1 MSRKGVSADEKRKR
15 IQKIFHESGEFFQLK
30 DIEKLGAKRGVVS
43 QSVKDVLMSLVDD
56 GLVTMDKI
64 GTSNYFWSYPSAAI
78 QANQTKLDTLQK
90 QVEQE
95 KETKARLEAEVEKAK
110 ESRKETEERESL
122 LKELEELKAT
132 HQALQTELATY
143 QDNDPVLH
151 AKKEKAAQVAKEAAN
166 RWTENIWEIES
177 YCVNRFH
184 MERSVFKKSFDIPD
198 DFDVLD

>member
-30 DIEKLGAKRGVVS
+30 DIEKLGTKRGVVS

-78 QANQTKLDTLQK
+78 QSNQNKLNDLKVQLKHENEKREMLQGEIK
-90 QVEQE
+90 MAQE
-95 KETKARLEAEVEKAK
+95 TRE
-110 ESRKETEERESL
+110 ETEERESL
-122 LKELEELKAT
+122 LKELKELKST
-132 HQALQTELATY
+132 HADLEKEIMKY
-143 QDNDPVLH
+143 KENDPVLH
-151 AKKEKAAQVAKEAAN
+151 EKKEKAAKAAKEAAN

-177 YCVNRFH
+177 YCVNNFN
-184 MERSVFKKSFDIPD
+184 MERSVFKQSFDIPE